1 MEFPNEII
9 NRTQVLKIISIS
21 HQQREQILSLQF
33 QRLSGLKSVVLND
46 YTITFRNELDE
57 NTRGN
62 QQINP
67 LMNGRSG
74 TESAMSQSPDERKG
88 DKTEGLRYPQ

>member
-1 MEFPNEII
+1 LDHRFPFYLYRRTSGEVVEFPNEII
-9 NRTQVLKIISIS
+9 NRMQGLKIISIS

-46 YTITFRNELDE
+46 YTITFRSESDE

-62 QQINP
+62 QQINS

-74 TESAMSQSPDERKG
+74 TESAVS
-88 DKTEGLRYPQ
+88 